1 MADTTWRKLTIPLDG
16 LSVDDLL
23 KEWRWL
29 VPATMTPLWLS
40 AFGDW
45 AFVGQDKRVFHLDI
59 LEGSFGPIALFESA
73 MTELLESEEMR
84 NRCLSADWFEICNKR
99 GLYLGPGQCYG
110 WKVAPILGGEFNF
123 SNIQVFDV
131 LVYETIMGQL
141 HRQLKELPEGYVI
154 SELRLRP

>member
-1 MADTTWRKLTIPLDG
+1 MAWRKLTIPLSG
-16 LSVDDLL
+16 LGVEDLL

-29 VPATMTPLWLS
+29 VPATMSPLWLS
-40 AFGDW
+40 AFGDL
-45 AFVGQDKRVFHLDI
+45 AFMGQDKRVFLLDI
-59 LEGSFGPIALFESA
+59 LEGSFGLIAPSELA

-84 NRCLSADWFEICNKR
+84 NRCLSADWFETCNSR

-110 WKVAPILGGEFNF
+110 WKVAPILGGEFSF

-141 HRQLKELPEGYVI
+141 HRQLKALPEGYVI
-154 SELRLRP
+154 SEFRLRI